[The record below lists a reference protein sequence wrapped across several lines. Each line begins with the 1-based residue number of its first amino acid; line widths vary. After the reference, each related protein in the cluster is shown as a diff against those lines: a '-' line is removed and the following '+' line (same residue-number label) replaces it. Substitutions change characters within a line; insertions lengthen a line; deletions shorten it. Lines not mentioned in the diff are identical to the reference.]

1 MERLLPKYPSLIL
14 ALLRNDVEVT
24 SSLRQALLQLSQK
37 ATSIDMRTK
46 AARILTRGAAAA
58 AVMSPDVQ
66 AYMKTLVQAKD
77 LLTNPLKLAACSMF
91 AKAAPPPPSSTSP
104 SSPSP
109 FPVSTVSLQMP
120 LLEHVQAPWTKA
132 TQEMVTLKMLQ
143 IATLGHFMV
152 HQWTRETDM
161 STRNMINIRQ
171 VFVALMP
178 MLLSTTPALRKA
190 ASVALLKLV
199 RVPAFEAQV
208 LMCRYVC

>member
-1 MERLLPKYPSLIL
+1 
-14 ALLRNDVEVT
+14 
-24 SSLRQALLQLSQK
+24 
-37 ATSIDMRTK
+37 
-46 AARILTRGAAAA
+46 
-58 AVMSPDVQ
+58 
-66 AYMKTLVQAKD
+66 
-77 LLTNPLKLAACSMF
+77 
-91 AKAAPPPPSSTSP
+91 
-104 SSPSP
+104 
-109 FPVSTVSLQMP
+109 
-120 LLEHVQAPWTKA
+120 
-132 TQEMVTLKMLQ
+132 MVTLKMLQ